1 MGEIGAT
8 RHPRRG
14 TFQTSL
20 DEVCGDASRHPP
32 TRIAMNPPLRKTVD
46 LSALSTLA
54 TEVATT
60 VASVGGDIALV
71 IGHDG
76 VIRNVAEGAGPLAGS
91 MTDWVG
97 RPWTETVTV
106 ETRRK
111 VELLMQE
118 VLTGGVARRREVN
131 HTSASGVQ
139 IPVAYSAVQLGAQ
152 GPVLAVGR
160 DLSTV
165 AAIQQRF
172 LEAQQDLERDYWQRR
187 QADTRFRLLFQVLN
201 DAVLLVDATT
211 FEVLEA
217 NAAAESLFAAAPQGL
232 LRAHLPDCVEA
243 HSRAALSELLSTTRT
258 LGRPGELRVRPQGPG
273 LPVEV
278 SATPFRSEHQQLLL
292 VRARDTHTGSP
303 SRPLQDESR
312 RLVDF
317 VQHTPDGVVITDTT
331 GRVLMA
337 NPAFAAM
344 CGAHGEKDLRGRA
357 LDELFGDT
365 LGQWTHLLNRARQR
379 GIAVQ
384 EVLSIHTE
392 DGQASVDASAAM
404 LAEGDQE
411 CVGFSLRLLRQGS
424 PLIATLDASLVSAL
438 AQLTQ
443 QVGRLPLADMLSEV
457 QFIAE
462 RHLVSR
468 ALEVADGHVERA
480 ARALGLTVDGLEL
493 RMRRHRLSPASHS
506 PDKPLLN

>member
-1 MGEIGAT
+1 MT
-8 RHPRRG
+8 
-14 TFQTSL
+14 
-20 DEVCGDASRHPP
+20 
-32 TRIAMNPPLRKTVD
+32 PPLRKTVD
-46 LSALSTLA
+46 LSALSALA

-76 VIRNVAEGAGPLAGS
+76 VIRNVAEGAGPLAS
-91 MTDWVG
+91 AVTEWVG
-97 RPWTETVTV
+97 RPWIETVTV

-131 HTSASGVQ
+131 HTSASGLQ

-187 QADTRFRLLFQVLN
+187 QADARFRLLFQVLN

-217 NAAAESLFAAAPQGL
+217 NAAAESLFASSPDGL
-232 LRAHLPDCVEA
+232 VHAHLPDCVET
-243 HSRAALSELLSTTRT
+243 HSRAALAELLSTTRT
-258 LGRPGELRVRPQGPG
+258 LGRAAELKVRPQGPG

-278 SATPFRSEHQQLLL
+278 SATPFRSEDRQLLL
-292 VRARDTHTGSP
+292 VRARDTQTGSP

-312 RLVDF
+312 RLIDF
-317 VQHTPDGVVITDTT
+317 VQHTPDGVVITDTS

-337 NPAFAAM
+337 NPAFTSM
-344 CGAHGEKDLRGRA
+344 CGAHGNKELRGRA

-365 LGQWTHLLNRARQR
+365 HGQWTSLLTRARQR

-384 EVLSIHTE
+384 EVLSIATE
-392 DGQASVDASAAM
+392 EGQISVDASAAM

-411 CVGFSLRLLRQGS
+411 CVGFSLRPLRHGA
-424 PLIATLDASLVSAL
+424 PAVTTLDASLVSAL

-462 RHLVSR
+462 GHLVSR
-468 ALEVADGHVERA
+468 ALQVAGGQVDRA

-493 RMRRHRLSPASHS
+493 RMRRHRLSPAGHQA
-506 PDKPLLN
+506 DKPLLN